1 MLKYTYNWMTH
12 NNIEKYMKK
21 KNIFII
27 SGPSG
32 AGEDSIM
39 NGLDKIFQT
48 DRVTTTTTRSM
59 RTGESQGQPY
69 YFISKEEFVEK
80 IQKNEFFEYQLED
93 NGNFY
98 GITTVEFQRVCDSNK
113 VVLWRLE
120 FEGVIKMKK
129 LFPDAISILIDVPK
143 DVIERRIRKRD
154 NPSEDFIKAR
164 LEYADGWYKN
174 KDKFDH
180 AIKNED
186 GKLNEAI
193 AAVADIIRNHMKS

>member
-154 NPSEDFIKAR
+154 NPLPACGR
-164 LEYADGWYKN
+164 P
-174 KDKFDH
+174 
-180 AIKNED
+180 
-186 GKLNEAI
+186 
-193 AAVADIIRNHMKS
+193 R

>member
-1 MLKYTYNWMTH
+1 
-12 NNIEKYMKK
+12 
-21 KNIFII
+21 
-27 SGPSG
+27 
-32 AGEDSIM
+32 
-39 NGLDKIFQT
+39 
-48 DRVTTTTTRSM
+48 M

-143 DVIERRIRKRD
+143 DVIESRIRKRD